1 MVVSITMSSRQG
13 IEMVKVQNL
22 TWLTGIEAN
31 TEKVNLIFTKI
42 IPLILIIEAYNF
54 VKGDLTA
61 WWTSLK
67 GS

>member
-13 IEMVKVQNL
+13 IEVVKVQNL
-22 TWLTGIEAN
+22 TWLTGIKAN
-31 TEKVNLIFTKI
+31 REKVNIFTKI

>member
-13 IEMVKVQNL
+13 IEVVKVQNL

-31 TEKVNLIFTKI
+31 REKVNFILTKI
-42 IPLILIIEAYNF
+42 IPLVLIIVANNF

>member
-31 TEKVNLIFTKI
+31 REKVNFIFTKI
-42 IPLILIIEAYNF
+42 IHLVLIIVANNF
-54 VKGDLTA
+54 FKGDLTA

>member
-13 IEMVKVQNL
+13 IEVVKVQNL

-31 TEKVNLIFTKI
+31 REKVNFIFTKI
-42 IPLILIIEAYNF
+42 IPLVLIIVANNF